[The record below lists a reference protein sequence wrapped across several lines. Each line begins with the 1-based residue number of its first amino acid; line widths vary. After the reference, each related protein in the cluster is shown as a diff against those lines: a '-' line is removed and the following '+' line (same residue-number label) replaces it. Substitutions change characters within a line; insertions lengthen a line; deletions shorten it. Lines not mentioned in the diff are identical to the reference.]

1 MAKTVSAKS
10 HKVSMYDSATDE
22 SLKTLKAVDFTED
35 CRGGL
40 EKGDEARLLFTRARR
55 GRIVVIEYGPCR
67 IHFFVEE
74 LDREMRCAPRD
85 DTFGSTAET
94 LGLKKTELRKLIE
107 QHAPA

>member
-1 MAKTVSAKS
+1 MAKQVPAKS

-22 SLKTLKAVDFTED
+22 PLKTLKAVDFTED

-40 EKGDEARLLFTRARR
+40 EKGEKARFLFTRAKR
-55 GRIVVIEYGPCR
+55 GRIVVIEYEPCR

-94 LGLKKTELRKLIE
+94 LGLTKVKLRKMIE